1 MYQCD
6 ICGRKLKKKNRCFGY
21 TLCSK
26 HMHQY
31 LKHGKFL
38 DNIQRTNSDLNDFYI
53 DGNDAVFNVYNQ
65 ANVKVYS
72 FRIDKEDIGKIRY
85 HKWRISHKHIVT
97 GFGAE
102 NIRELSHILL
112 DIPKEKDN
120 ETIVD
125 HIDGDPQNNKKD
137 NLRICTQQNNVWNK
151 AFMSG
156 NTPGFIGVSYDKKRD
171 RFMPEIHTESKRYH
185 LGRYKTLKEAVYVR
199 YYAEGM
205 LFGEFCNEEEHMK
218 KYLFSRDL
226 DEDRKIELIQYIK
239 NKLNQ
244 K

>member
-6 ICGRKLKKKNRCFGY
+6 ICGRKLKKKNKYYGHI
-21 TLCSK
+21 LCSK

-38 DNIQRTNSDLNDFYI
+38 DNIQRTNADLNDFYI

-65 ANVKVYS
+65 ANVKICN
-72 FRIDKEDIGKIRY
+72 FRIDKEDIDKIRY
-85 HKWRISHKHIVT
+85 HKWRIGHKHIVT
-97 GFGAE
+97 GSGAG
-102 NIRELSHILL
+102 NIRELSHVLL
-112 DIPKEKDN
+112 DIPKEDS

-125 HIDGDPQNNKKD
+125 HIDGNPRNNKKN
-137 NLRICTQQNNVWNK
+137 NLRICTQQNNICNK
-151 AFMSG
+151 AFMSN
-156 NTPGFIGVSYDKKRD
+156 NTLGFIGVSYDKARD
-171 RFMPEIHTESKRYH
+171 RFSPEIRKDFKRYH

-205 LFGEFCNEEEHMK
+205 FFGEFCNEEEHLK
-218 KYLFSRDL
+218 KYLFSRNL
-226 DEDRKIELIQYIK
+226 SEDRKIELIQYVK
-239 NKLNQ
+239 EKLNQ